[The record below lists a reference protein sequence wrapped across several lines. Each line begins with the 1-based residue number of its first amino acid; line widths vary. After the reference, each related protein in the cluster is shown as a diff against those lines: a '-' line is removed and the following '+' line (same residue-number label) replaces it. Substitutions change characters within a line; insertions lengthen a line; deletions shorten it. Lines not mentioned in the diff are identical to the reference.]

1 MVIKELL
8 IDSTKIHFYDDFL
21 SKDKEEN
28 KHRKQILDNI
38 ILKILKKQGQT

>member
-8 IDSTKIHFYDDFL
+8 IDSTKIHFHDDLL

-28 KHRKQILDNI
+28 KNRKQILDNI